1 MSSTRPK
8 KIPFKSQYNQTAR
21 EEESKRVQARYPD
34 RIPVVCERASSDRLL
49 QDIDKVKYLVP
60 SDLTMGQFTYV
71 VRKRIKLSPE
81 HAIFLMVDGRML
93 PTSLSMTSVYDEY
106 KDKDGFLYVSYCG
119 ENTFG

>member
-21 EEESKRVQARYPD
+21 EQESKRVQARYPD

-81 HAIFLMVDGRML
+81 HAIFLMVDGCML
-93 PTSLSMTSVYDEY
+93 PTSLSMTSVYDKY